1 MAVGI
6 QLARKSVTLHILPV
20 VEMSVVVFVNLV
32 DARMN
37 DESLPY
43 RYALAVAVATE
54 ATAQLMLTIGRQCVE
69 HYGLLLDL
77 HLADDDQLCR

>member
-6 QLARKSVTLHILPV
+6 KFAGESVTLHVLPV
-20 VEMSVVVFVNLV
+20 VEGTLLSMANLV

-37 DESLPY
+37 NESLPY
-43 RYALAVAVATE
+43 LDTFTIVVAVD